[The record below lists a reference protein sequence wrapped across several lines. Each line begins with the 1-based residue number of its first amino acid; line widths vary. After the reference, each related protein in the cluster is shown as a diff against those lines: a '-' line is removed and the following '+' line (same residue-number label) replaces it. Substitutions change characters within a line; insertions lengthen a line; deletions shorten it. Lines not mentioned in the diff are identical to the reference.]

1 MASNIVAVN
10 DLNAE
15 TVVKLLEDGAAGVT
29 LSLPQQK
36 PEDIAARIAA
46 RDFSAQ
52 TADELFGGNEAESS
66 KEWIGRPFH
75 LVDVAPRFVVTVM
88 RNPVLSGRGVTTT
101 VFQFLGADPI
111 WDKAAAVSSLNR
123 ARSLG
128 IHDGAFSRAARRVS
142 TSCFV
147 ATPAC
152 ARSVACRGA
161 APFGG

>member
-75 LVDVAPRFVVTVM
+75 LVDVEFLPSDIPDAPLPFFA
-88 RNPVLSGRGVTTT
+88 L
-101 VFQFLGADPI
+101 L
-111 WDKAAAVSSLNR
+111 K
-123 ARSLG
+123 
-128 IHDGAFSRAARRVS
+128 
-142 TSCFV
+142 V
-147 ATPAC
+147 ATLDGE
-152 ARSVACRGA
+152 SKTITTGA
-161 APFGG
+161 ATLVRKVAVAKAKGFLPLTLKIVEGNKTANGYTPLDLVKVSEKDLPF